1 MSNGLPARHLAALM
15 NDRGLTRRDVTRVLR
30 EHGVNG
36 ARQCVHAYLSGTR
49 TPSPH
54 VAAVLCVAFDLDARG
69 CLELLEACGIPTPDP
84 VWAAVHGVT
93 P

>member
-1 MSNGLPARHLAALM
+1 MSNGPPARHLVELM
-15 NDRGLTRRDVTRVLR
+15 NQRGLTRRDVVRVLR
-30 EHGVNG
+30 ENGVVG
-36 ARQCVHAYLSGTR
+36 ARQCVHAYLTGAR
-49 TPSPH
+49 CPSPQ

-84 VWAAVHGVT
+84 VWAAVHGVE